1 MATAD
6 GRPCGPPADS
16 GEADPRTV
24 ARLHVINEVSAAT
37 LERLD
42 PADIYRVVA
51 ESIDRHF
58 SYFQASVFAV
68 DGEGSQAVLVAQSP
82 PREPLG
88 YTQSLDVGLV
98 GAAARQGHSLLVNDV
113 AGDPRYVPPAVE
125 REPAAS
131 ELCSPVFEDGAVVAV
146 VDVEC
151 TETGAFDDSDRL
163 ALEAIANV
171 VGLALHAAGMHGE
184 VERQLER
191 LRETQCQL
199 LHSERLAD
207 VGRLTARVAH
217 EIRNPLTTIGG
228 FARRILK
235 RAADPECQR
244 YAAILVEEV
253 SRLERLLAGIMDFVR
268 PGEPRKQAAVLPAV
282 IERALAL
289 TEAAREGK
297 HITVERDLQPDLPP
311 FWADPG
317 QLEQVLINLLQNAC
331 DAIAE
336 TGTVAVSALRRGD
349 EIVVRIIDTGCGI
362 SASQLEHVFDPFFT
376 TKAGGN
382 GLGLAVASKIIEDHG
397 GHILIGSEPGTGTHV
412 TLRLPLG
419 QSPPSVAGASGG
431 EDGLTQRLKDA
442 KKPRRAEKGG

>member
-6 GRPCGPPADS
+6 GRRCGPPAE
-16 GEADPRTV
+16 GLEADPRTV
-24 ARLHVINEVSAAT
+24 ARLRVINEVSAAA

-42 PADIYRVVA
+42 PADIYHVVA

-58 SYFQASVFAV
+58 SYFAASVFAV
-68 DGEGSQAVLVAQSP
+68 DRAAGQAVLVAQSP

-88 YTQSLDVGLV
+88 YTQPLDAGLV
-98 GAAARQGHSLLVNDV
+98 GAAARERRSLLVNDV
-113 AGDPRYVPPAVE
+113 GRDPRYVPPPVP
-125 REPAAS
+125 REPCAS
-131 ELCSPVFEDGAVVAV
+131 ELCSPVVEDGEVAAVI
-146 VDVEC
+146 DVEC
-151 TETGAFDDSDRL
+151 KEPGAFADSDRL

-171 VGLALHAAGMHGE
+171 VGLALHAAGMHS
-184 VERQLER
+184 QLEQQVER
-191 LRETQCQL
+191 LRQAHCQL
-199 LHSERLAD
+199 IHSERLAD

-228 FARRILK
+228 FARRLHA
-235 RAADPECQR
+235 RATDPEVQR

-268 PGEPRKQAAVLPAV
+268 PGEPHKQATALPAV
-282 IERALAL
+282 IERAIAL
-289 TEAAREGK
+289 TEAARQGK
-297 HITVERDLQPDLPP
+297 RISVECDLQAGLPP
-311 FWADPG
+311 LWADPG

-336 TGTVAVSALRRGD
+336 AGTVAVSALRRGD
-349 EIVVRIIDTGCGI
+349 EVVVRIIDTGCGI
-362 SASQLEHVFDPFFT
+362 TSSQLEHIFDPFYT

-397 GHILIGSEPGTGTHV
+397 GQILIGSDPGTGTHV

-419 QSPPSVAGASGG
+419 QPPPETSAAA
-431 EDGLTQRLKDA
+431 QR
-442 KKPRRAEKGG
+442 